1 MIALIASAGLVFYLL
16 VPGILFKGLFSLFI
30 PLDKFH
36 RTRSE
41 ELTFGAF
48 ASLLPLALTF
58 LAVLSAGWFGN
69 HPFFFPDSTAQRA
82 SDYQTAFSSIYSE
95 TFFSQHQQEFWGAV
109 SRIAHRQ
116 ARILVWLYSFTASE
130 ALLFGWLGKNF
141 GRFHEFKLYEFAA
154 NKFLLPNIS
163 PWYFLLT
170 PFMWPPKPERKVM
183 ADLLTSDDHLYRGQ
197 VVGHEVDTDGNLRGV
212 LISESLRFDRRS
224 YLKDK
229 DKDSGATVNPDDYWK
244 KIPGKNLF
252 IFADKLAT
260 LNLSYLPPTSTIPGI
275 LQQLLKKLKIDAQVS
290 VESAQAPHSKE

>member
-1 MIALIASAGLVFYLL
+1 
-16 VPGILFKGLFSLFI
+16 
-30 PLDKFH
+30 
-36 RTRSE
+36 
-41 ELTFGAF
+41 
-48 ASLLPLALTF
+48 
-58 LAVLSAGWFGN
+58 
-69 HPFFFPDSTAQRA
+69 
-82 SDYQTAFSSIYSE
+82 
-95 TFFSQHQQEFWGAV
+95 
-109 SRIAHRQ
+109 
-116 ARILVWLYSFTASE
+116 
-130 ALLFGWLGKNF
+130 
-141 GRFHEFKLYEFAA
+141 
-154 NKFLLPNIS
+154 
-163 PWYFLLT
+163 
-170 PFMWPPKPERKVM
+170 MWPPKPERKVM

-229 DKDSGATVNPDDYWK
+229 DKDSGAAVNPDDYWK

>member
-58 LAVLSAGWFGN
+58 LVILSAGWFGN
-69 HPFFFPDSTAQRA
+69 HPFFFHDSATLRS
-82 SDYQTAFSSIYSE
+82 SDYQIVFSSLYSE
-95 TFFSQHQQEFWGAV
+95 NYFSQHQQEFWSAV
-109 SRIAHRQ
+109 PRITCRQ
-116 ARILVWLYSFTASE
+116 TRILVWLYFFTASE

-141 GRFHEFKLYEFAA
+141 GQFHKFKPYGFVAS
-154 NKFLLPNIS
+154 KFLLPNIS

-183 ADLLTSDDHLYRGQ
+183 ADLLTSDDHLYRGR

-229 DKDSGATVNPDDYWK
+229 DSGTAVNPDHYWK

-260 LNLSYLPPTSTIPGI
+260 LNLSYLPPASTIPEI
-275 LQQLLKKLKIDAQVS
+275 LQQTLKKLKIEAQVS
-290 VESAQAPHSKE
+290 VEGPRRPLGI

>member
-1 MIALIASAGLVFYLL
+1 M
-16 VPGILFKGLFSLFI
+16 
-30 PLDKFH
+30 D
-36 RTRSE
+36 
-41 ELTFGAF
+41 
-48 ASLLPLALTF
+48 
-58 LAVLSAGWFGN
+58 
-69 HPFFFPDSTAQRA
+69 
-82 SDYQTAFSSIYSE
+82 
-95 TFFSQHQQEFWGAV
+95 
-109 SRIAHRQ
+109 RQ
-116 ARILVWLYSFTASE
+116 ARILVWLYFFTASE

-141 GRFHEFKLYEFAA
+141 GRFHKFKPYEFVA

-183 ADLLTSDDHLYRGQ
+183 ADLLTSDDHLYRGR

-229 DKDSGATVNPDDYWK
+229 DSDTSVNPDDYWK

-260 LNLSYLPPTSTIPGI
+260 LNLSYLPPASTIPEI
-275 LQQLLKKLKIDAQVS
+275 LQQLLKKLKIDAEVS
-290 VESAQAPHSKE
+290 VESPQPPHPGR

>member
-1 MIALIASAGLVFYLL
+1 MIALITSAGLILYLL

-30 PLDKFH
+30 PLDKFR

-58 LAVLSAGWFGN
+58 LVVLSAGWFGN

-82 SDYQTAFSSIYSE
+82 SDYQAAFSSIYSE
-95 TFFSQHQQEFWGAV
+95 TYFAQHQQEFWGAV

-141 GRFHEFKLYEFAA
+141 GRFHEVKLYEFAA

-212 LISESLRFDRRS
+212 LISGALRFDRHS
-224 YLKDK
+224 YLQ
-229 DKDSGATVNPDDYWK
+229 DKDSGKAADPDDYWK

-252 IFADKLAT
+252 VFADKLAT
-260 LNLSYLPPTSTIPGI
+260 LNLSYLPPASTIPEI
-275 LQQLLKKLKIDAQVS
+275 LQQILKKLNIDAQVS
-290 VESAQAPHSKE
+290 VESPQPTHSKE

>member
-69 HPFFFPDSTAQRA
+69 HPFFFPDSAGQAT
-82 SDYQTAFSSIYSE
+82 SDYQAAFSSIYSE
-95 TFFSQHQQEFWGAV
+95 TFFSQHQQEFWGAA

-116 ARILVWLYSFTASE
+116 ARILVWLYFFTASE

-141 GRFHEFKLYEFAA
+141 GRFHKFKPYEFAA

-170 PFMWPPKPERKVM
+170 PFMWAPEPERKVM

-197 VVGHEVDTDGNLRGV
+197 VVGHDVDTDGNLRGL
-212 LISESLRFDRRS
+212 LISGALRFNRHS
-224 YLKDK
+224 YLQ
-229 DKDSGATVNPDDYWK
+229 DKDSGKAADPNDYWK
-244 KIPGKNLF
+244 RIPGKNLF
-252 IFADKLAT
+252 IFADKLST
-260 LNLSYLPPTSTIPGI
+260 LNLSYLPPTSSIPEI
-275 LQQLLKKLKIDAQVS
+275 LQQLLKKLKIEAQVS
-290 VESAQAPHSKE
+290 VESPQPPHSKK

>member
-69 HPFFFPDSTAQRA
+69 HPFFFPDSAGQAT
-82 SDYQTAFSSIYSE
+82 SDYQAAFSSIYSE
-95 TFFSQHQQEFWGAV
+95 TFFSQHQQEFWGAA

-116 ARILVWLYSFTASE
+116 ARILVWLYFFTASE

-141 GRFHEFKLYEFAA
+141 GRFHKFKPYEFAA

-170 PFMWPPKPERKVM
+170 PFMWAPEPERKVT

-197 VVGHEVDTDGNLRGV
+197 VVGHDVDTDGNLRGL
-212 LISESLRFDRRS
+212 LISGALRFNRHS
-224 YLKDK
+224 YLQ
-229 DKDSGATVNPDDYWK
+229 DKDSGKAADPNDYWK
-244 KIPGKNLF
+244 RIPGKNLF
-252 IFADKLAT
+252 IFADKLST
-260 LNLSYLPPTSTIPGI
+260 LNLSYLPPTSSIPEI
-275 LQQLLKKLKIDAQVS
+275 LQQLLKKLKIEAQVS
-290 VESAQAPHSKE
+290 VESPQPPHSKK

>member
-69 HPFFFPDSTAQRA
+69 HPFFFPDSAALRT
-82 SDYQTAFSSIYSE
+82 SDYQAAFSSVYSE
-95 TFFSQHQQEFWGAV
+95 TYFSRHQQEFWDAA
-109 SRIAHRQ
+109 SRIAYRQ
-116 ARILVWLYSFTASE
+116 ARILVWLYFFTASE

-141 GRFHEFKLYEFAA
+141 GRFHTFKPYEFAA

-170 PFMWPPKPERKVM
+170 PFMWPPEPERKVM

-197 VVGHEVDTDGNLRGV
+197 VVGHEVDPDGNLRGV
-212 LISESLRFDRRS
+212 LISGALRFDRHS
-224 YLKDK
+224 YLQ
-229 DKDSGATVNPDDYWK
+229 DKDSGKTADPGDYWK

-260 LNLSYLPPTSTIPGI
+260 LNLSYLPPASTISEI
-275 LQQLLKKLKIDAQVS
+275 LQQTLRKLKIEAHVS
-290 VESAQAPHSKE
+290 VERPQPPHPIG

>member
-1 MIALIASAGLVFYLL
+1 MLALIASAGLVFYLL

-58 LAVLSAGWFGN
+58 LVVLSAGWFGN
-69 HPFFFPDSTAQRA
+69 HPFYFPDSAAQTT
-82 SDYQTAFSSIYSE
+82 SDYQTAFSSAYSE
-95 TFFSQHQQEFWGAV
+95 TFFSQHQQEFWGAA

-116 ARILVWLYSFTASE
+116 ARILVWLYIFTASE

-141 GRFHEFKLYEFAA
+141 GRFHKFKPYDFAA

-183 ADLLTSDDHLYRGQ
+183 VDLLTSDDHLYRGQ

-212 LISESLRFDRRS
+212 LISESLRFDRRT

-229 DKDSGATVNPDDYWK
+229 DLDPSVNPDDYWK

-252 IFADKLAT
+252 VFADKLAT
-260 LNLSYLPPTSTIPGI
+260 LNLSYLPPASTMPEI
-275 LQQLLKKLKIDAQVS
+275 LQQILSKLKIDAQVS
-290 VESAQAPHSKE
+290 VESPQPPHPKE

>member
-69 HPFFFPDSTAQRA
+69 HPFFFPDSPSLRT
-82 SDYQTAFSSIYSE
+82 SDYQTAFSSVYSE
-95 TFFSQHQQEFWGAV
+95 PFFSQHQQEFWGAA
-109 SRIAHRQ
+109 SRIAYRQ
-116 ARILVWLYSFTASE
+116 ARILVWLYFFTASE

-141 GRFHEFKLYEFAA
+141 GRFHKFKPYEFAA

-197 VVGHEVDTDGNLRGV
+197 VVGHEVDTEGNLRGV
-212 LISESLRFDRRS
+212 LISGSLRFDRHT

-229 DKDSGATVNPDDYWK
+229 DSDASVSPDDYWK

-260 LNLSYLPPTSTIPGI
+260 LNLSYQPPASTIPEI
-275 LQQLLKKLKIDAQVS
+275 LQQILSKLKIEAQVS
-290 VESAQAPHSKE
+290 VESPPPSHPED